1 MRKRRYRVNNKG
13 KAIGRILV
21 LLAGLLIIAGLIFGI
36 VKLIG
41 SGAKKGKGTKELPF
55 AGQLRKIRRAGRKT
69 YMSYAYPVLLPERF
83 DA

>member
-21 LLAGLLIIAGLIFGI
+21 LAAGLLIIIGLIFGI

-41 SGAKKGKGTKELPF
+41 SGSKKGKGTKELPF
-55 AGQLRKIRRAGRKT
+55 AAGANYAYTGAGFLYFDAGR
-69 YMSYAYPVLLPERF
+69 L
-83 DA
+83 